1 MFSIERRVFLV
12 LLRVFLVLLRV
23 FLVLLRVFL
32 VLLRV
37 FRVWLEVLRFWLEVL
52 RVWLEVVRVW
62 LGALRVRLEVVR
74 FWLRVLRFWLG
85 ALRFWLEVV
94 RLRLGALRV
103 WLEVLRVWLRVVRF
117 WLGVLRVWLRVLR
130 VWLRVFRTRLRV
142 IRIWL
147 RFFGY
152 RRRIENFRHPKV
164 VDSQIFANVDRFGF
178 QRLFASGNRRSDSR
192 RIKHIRIGSCNDLI
206 NLMIISGRVNFS
218 VKRLLLVLH
227 LLPDES
233 SRRIGAFPRIED
245 AVDGNSSRIAHIFLQ
260 QEPFDDPIQL
270 TGTKFLKSGQNRQ
283 QTLTAPIKSRSCIT
297 ERCRTALQVNAVRQR
312 RNRNI
317 GSRRRHQIFQL
328 QKSLPLQKGSSIRK
342 VNVIGHQLKIA

>member
-1 MFSIERRVFLV
+1 MEV
-12 LLRVFLVLLRV
+12 L
-23 FLVLLRVFL
+23 
-32 VLLRV
+32 
-37 FRVWLEVLRFWLEVL
+37 RVWLEVLRFWLRVLRFRLEVVRIRLGVL
-52 RVWLEVVRVW
+52 RVWLRVLRFWLEVVRFRLGVLRFPLRVLRFWLEVVRVW
-62 LGALRVRLEVVR
+62 LE
-74 FWLRVLRFWLG
+74 
-85 ALRFWLEVV
+85 
-94 RLRLGALRV
+94 
-103 WLEVLRVWLRVVRF
+103 
-117 WLGVLRVWLRVLR
+117 VLRVWLRVLR
-130 VWLRVFRTRLRV
+130 VWLRVFRTQLRV

-218 VKRLLLVLH
+218 VKRLLFVLH

-270 TGTKFLKSGQNRQ
+270 TGAELLESGQNRQ

-297 ERCRTALQVNAVRQR
+297 ERCRTALQVNAVRQCCD
-312 RNRNI
+312 RNI

>member
-1 MFSIERRVFLV
+1 MEVVRFWLGA
-12 LLRVFLVLLRV
+12 LRVWLEVVRFWLRV
-23 FLVLLRVFL
+23 LRVWLEVVRFWL
-32 VLLRV
+32 GALRIRLGVLR
-37 FRVWLEVLRFWLEVL
+37 FWLEVLRFWLEVL
-52 RVWLEVVRVW
+52 RVWLEV
-62 LGALRVRLEVVR
+62 
-74 FWLRVLRFWLG
+74 
-85 ALRFWLEVV
+85 
-94 RLRLGALRV
+94 LRV
-103 WLEVLRVWLRVVRF
+103 WLEVVRIR
-117 WLGVLRVWLRVLR
+117 LEVLR
-130 VWLRVFRTRLRV
+130 VWLRVFRTQLRV

-270 TGTKFLKSGQNRQ
+270 AGTKFLKSGQNRQ

-297 ERCRTALQVNAVRQR
+297 ERCRTALQVNAVRQCCD
-312 RNRNI
+312 RNI